1 MSDCCDPSD
10 TFWEDQL
17 AAAKALAAAIQTALI
32 ALTIGGVKSYQ
43 LDTGQTRQLVTK
55 ESVGDLREALSST
68 LNLVATLEIRLGC
81 GGSTHVKP
89 GF

>member
-1 MSDCCDPSD
+1 MSDCCD
-10 TFWEDQL
+10 TAFWEAQL
-17 AAAKALAAAIQTALI
+17 ASAKQAATAIQAAIL
-32 ALTIGGVKSYQ
+32 ALTIGGIQSYQ
-43 LDTGQTRQLVTK
+43 LDTGQTRQLVTRA
-55 ESVGDLREALSST
+55 SLSSLREALSST